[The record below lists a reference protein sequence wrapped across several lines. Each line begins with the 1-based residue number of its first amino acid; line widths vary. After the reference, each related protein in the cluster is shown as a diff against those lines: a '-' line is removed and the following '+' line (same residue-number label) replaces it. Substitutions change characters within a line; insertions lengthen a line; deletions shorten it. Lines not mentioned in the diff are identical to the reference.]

1 MKFSWYNAKAHFVGN
16 MKTHSRSRKRM
27 PTMAAAT
34 AVVPQVVPQVA
45 PQVAPQVVPQAQVQP
60 VTATPVSGPLRMVG
74 GAINGVNYVRSLFQ
88 NINDSKLFIGIM
100 MITMNIA
107 VKYVDFKFS
116 KTQEEAL
123 RNGIARELIIF
134 AVAFMGTR
142 DIVLALLLT
151 GAFMIMAQVLFN
163 DCSRFCL
170 LPRHFERVKANL
182 ESKQVQNE
190 AVVTPEEEK
199 RAIDILERAE
209 RQRESSLQSK
219 ITSYFSA
226 NV

>member
-1 MKFSWYNAKAHFVGN
+1 MQV
-16 MKTHSRSRKRM
+16 
-27 PTMAAAT
+27 AAPAPMQAPAPVVA
-34 AVVPQVVPQVA
+34 AVAAPVPQ
-45 PQVAPQVVPQAQVQP
+45 
-60 VTATPVSGPLRMVG
+60 SGPLRMVG
-74 GAINGVNYVRSLFQ
+74 GAIYGVNYVRTLFQ
-88 NINDSKLFIGIM
+88 GINDSKLFIGIM
-100 MITMNIA
+100 MITMNVA

-142 DIVLALLLT
+142 DIVLALILT

-182 ESKQVQNE
+182 ETKQVQNE
-190 AVVTPEEEK
+190 AIVTPEQEK
-199 RAIDILERAE
+199 QAIDTLERAE
-209 RQRESSLQSK
+209 RQRQSSLQSK
-219 ITSYFSA
+219 MITYLSA
-226 NV
+226 NL

>member
-1 MKFSWYNAKAHFVGN
+1 MPR
-16 MKTHSRSRKRM
+16 HSRSRKLTPM
-27 PTMAAAT
+27 QVAAPAPYAPVVA
-34 AVVPQVVPQVA
+34 AVAAPVPQ
-45 PQVAPQVVPQAQVQP
+45 
-60 VTATPVSGPLRMVG
+60 SGPLRMVG
-74 GAINGVNYVRSLFQ
+74 GAINGVNYVRTLFQ
-88 NINDSKLFIGIM
+88 GINDSKLFIGIM

-142 DIVLALLLT
+142 DIVLALILT

-182 ESKQVQNE
+182 ETKQVQNE
-190 AVVTPEEEK
+190 AMVTPEQEK
-199 RAIDILERAE
+199 QAIDTLERAE
-209 RQRESSLQSK
+209 RQRQSSLQSK
-219 ITSYFSA
+219 ITTYLSA
-226 NV
+226 HI